1 MALNG
6 GPQFKFNEYE
16 CNCDRLRRPRKTS
29 TTTGASSPR
38 AASPGRC
45 DWLKDKYGLSPQVVP
60 TGLGEVLG
68 DNDHARAKRA
78 IEAMLRCRS
87 STSTR

>member
-6 GPQFKFNEYE
+6 GPQFKFNESISFVI
-16 CNCDRLRRPRKTS
+16 NCETSQDIDYYWSKLTEGGQPRQ
-29 TTTGASSPR
+29 
-38 AASPGRC
+38 C
-45 DWLKDKYGLSPQVVP
+45 DWLKDKYGLSQQVVP

-78 IEAMLRCRS
+78 IEAMLDVEARP
-87 STSTR
+87 